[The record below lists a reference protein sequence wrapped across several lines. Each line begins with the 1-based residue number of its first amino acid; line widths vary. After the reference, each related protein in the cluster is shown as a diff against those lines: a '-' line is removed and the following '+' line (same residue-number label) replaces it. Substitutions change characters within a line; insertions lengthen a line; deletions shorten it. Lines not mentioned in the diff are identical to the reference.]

1 MKLADFRKKHDGQDI
16 YIICSG
22 KSCDYLSADF
32 FSNKLTLGVNNV
44 YKKFP
49 CNYLLFKEFVDKTVF
64 EKADKNTSIFYS
76 KHRFGDYNSP
86 LTKPKL
92 NEFKLDQ
99 NTMDRCIEFEHNTN
113 SNNHV
118 PNITQI
124 STLFKENT
132 KLMVSYSTITSAIHL
147 AYYMGAK
154 NIILVGH
161 DCCSIKN
168 ENNFEGYH
176 DQKSLAVV
184 WGNNIQQAKSSYK
197 NWVSQLAQTT
207 EAIQKILKE
216 QYHVN
221 LISLNPFVSL
231 GKAATMVDK

>member
-32 FSNKLTLGVNNV
+32 FKNKLTLGVNNV

-49 CNYLLFKEFVDKTVF
+49 CNYL
-64 EKADKNTSIFYS
+64 
-76 KHRFGDYNSP
+76 
-86 LTKPKL
+86 
-92 NEFKLDQ
+92 
-99 NTMDRCIEFEHNTN
+99 
-113 SNNHV
+113 
-118 PNITQI
+118 
-124 STLFKENT
+124 LFKENT